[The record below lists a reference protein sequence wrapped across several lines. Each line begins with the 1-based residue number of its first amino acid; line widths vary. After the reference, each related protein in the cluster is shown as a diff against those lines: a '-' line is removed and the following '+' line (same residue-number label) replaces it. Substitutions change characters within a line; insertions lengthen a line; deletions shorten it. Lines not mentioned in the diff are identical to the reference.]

1 MADLHGVL
9 GWPSL
14 PAQPCLRLSISV
26 ITHYDPKGLG
36 EERAYLLTLTHPS
49 PSSKEVRPGTNA
61 EAIEEFPLWLGLLST
76 RP

>member
-1 MADLHGVL
+1 MIQRDLG
-9 GWPSL
+9 
-14 PAQPCLRLSISV
+14 
-26 ITHYDPKGLG
+26 KK
-36 EERAYLLTLTHPS
+36 ELTLTLTQPS